1 MIHTLV
7 KIFPLFFL
15 LASTASAQNTVTTW
29 TADNG
34 NGTYTNP
41 LFYDEFSDPDII
53 RVNDDYYL
61 TGTTMHS
68 MPGLPILHSKDLV
81 NWKLIGYVFNRLD
94 LGPEFRLEENKSIYG
109 QGIWAPSFR
118 YHKGTYYII
127 SNVNKKGTQLYT
139 ATNPAGPWTHRQ
151 INAKLYDA
159 SLLFDDDGKI
169 YAVTGYKS
177 IKLMELNKDLS
188 DVIPGSEREIIPEDA
203 GMGEGL
209 HIYKI
214 KDVYY
219 ILSAWYDG
227 EMRMPAAR
235 SKNINGPYEVNIAI
249 SRGED
254 FGLHQGYR
262 VSNPNNLTLEISPPN
277 YKPNGRMSLHQGG
290 IVETQSGE
298 WWGFSMMDNNS
309 VGRTTSLSPITWKDG
324 WPYFGLPKNLTR
336 TPRTWVKPN
345 TGFTDLAHA
354 PFKRSDDFSNEKL
367 NPIWQWSHVP
377 DNSKWT
383 LKERAGFLRLYS
395 SPSNDFWQAKNSLT
409 QRSIGPRSTPTVT
422 LESSGLKLGDVAGL
436 SVFGKPYAWLGVERN
451 ENGLAIT
458 HYDMATDK
466 TVHIPAS
473 VSRYWLRVECDFL
486 TEKARFSYSLDG
498 KDFQPIGE
506 EFTMVFNLATFQGM
520 RYALFNYNRSGKAG
534 GYADFDSVDIFEPNP
549 KGLLRPIPFHQKISL
564 KSHKRDALLK
574 LNGKDIFTIEDQG
587 LGRVALRVDK
597 KYISVK
603 DETKVNLST
612 HKVTLK
618 ETFQWIETPT
628 GEVVLMSL
636 ETQKFLRIEPTTGK
650 ILANSPGPV
659 SDNSDGT
666 RFDWTLETEN

>member
-1 MIHTLV
+1 MIVKLV
-7 KIFPLFFL
+7 KICPWFL
-15 LASTASAQNTVTTW
+15 LLAVTTNAQNAVTTW

-81 NWKLIGYVFNRLD
+81 NWKMIGYVFDRLD

-188 DVIPGSEREIIPEDA
+188 DVIPGTEREIIPENA

-235 SKNINGPYEVNIAI
+235 AKNIAGPYEVNLAI
-249 SRGED
+249 SRDED

-262 VSNPNNLTLEISPPN
+262 VSNPNNTTLEISPPN

-298 WWGFSMMDNNS
+298 WWGFSMMDNNA

-345 TGFTDLAHA
+345 TGFIDSLHA
-354 PFKRSDDFSNEKL
+354 PFKRSDDFSSENL

-395 SPSNDFWQAKNSLT
+395 LPSNDFWQAKNSLT

-451 ENGLAIT
+451 ENGLAIAY
-458 HYDMATDK
+458 YDMTAEK
-466 TVHIPAS
+466 TVRIPATA
-473 VSRYWLRVECDFL
+473 SRYWLRAECDFL

-498 KDFQPIGE
+498 KNFQSIGE

-549 KGLLRPIPFHQKISL
+549 RGLMRPIPFQQRITLRSHQ
-564 KSHKRDALLK
+564 RDTFLK

-587 LGRVALRVDK
+587 LGRVALRADK

-603 DETKVNLST
+603 NETKVILNKG
-612 HKVTLK
+612 KVTPK

-628 GEVVLMSL
+628 GELALMSL
-636 ETQKFLRIEPTTGK
+636 ETHKFLRIEPTIGK
-650 ILANSPGPV
+650 IVANSPGPI
-659 SDNSDGT
+659 SDNSDGV
-666 RFDWTLETEN
+666 RFDWELKTDY

>member
-1 MIHTLV
+1 M
-7 KIFPLFFL
+7 
-15 LASTASAQNTVTTW
+15 TANAQNTGATW

-41 LFYDEFSDPDII
+41 LFYDEFSDPDIL
-53 RVNDDYYL
+53 RVENDYYL

-81 NWKLIGYVFNRLD
+81 NWEMIGYVFDRLD
-94 LGPEFRLEENKSIYG
+94 LGPEFRLEEGKSIYG

-177 IKLMELNKDLS
+177 IKLMELKKDLS
-188 DVIPGSEREIIPEDA
+188 DAIPGTEREIIPKEA

-214 KDVYY
+214 KGMYY

-227 EMRMPAAR
+227 QMRMPAAR
-235 SKNINGPYEVNIAI
+235 AKNITGPYEVNLAI
-249 SRGED
+249 SQGED

-262 VSNPNNLTLEISPPN
+262 VANPNSPTLEISQPN
-277 YKPNGRMSLHQGG
+277 DKPDGRMSLHQGG
-290 IVETQSGE
+290 IVDTPSGE

-345 TGFTDLAHA
+345 TGFIDSPHA
-354 PFKRSDDFSNEKL
+354 PFKRSDDFSSETL
-367 NPIWQWSHVP
+367 NSIWQWSHVP

-383 LKERAGFLRLYS
+383 LKERPGFLRLYS
-395 SPSNDFWQAKNSLT
+395 LSSTDFWQAKNSLT

-422 LESSGLKLGDVAGL
+422 LESSGLQLGDVAGL
-436 SVFGKPYAWLGVERN
+436 SVFGKPYAWLGVQRN
-451 ENGLAIT
+451 KNGLAVT
-458 HYDMATDK
+458 YYDIATNK
-466 TVHIPAS
+466 TERVPVS
-473 VSRYWLRVECDFL
+473 GSRYWLRAECDFL

-498 KDFQPIGE
+498 KTFQPIGE

-520 RYALFNYNRSGKAG
+520 RYALFNYNTLGKAG
-534 GYADFDSVDIFEPNP
+534 GYADFDSIDIFEPNP
-549 KGLLRPIPFHQKISL
+549 KGLMRPIPFQQEITL
-564 KSHKRDALLK
+564 KSHLRDSVLSFGDK
-574 LNGKDIFTIEDQG
+574 NVFTIEDQG
-587 LGRVALRVDK
+587 LGRVALRAGK

-603 DETKVNLST
+603 NETRVVLSAGR
-612 HKVTLK
+612 VTPK

-628 GEVVLMSL
+628 GELVLMSL
-636 ETQKFLRIEPTTGK
+636 ATHKFLRLDPATDK
-650 ILANSPGPV
+650 VLANSPGPI

-666 RFDWTLETEN
+666 RFDWMLSN